1 VNIYVGD
8 LSSGVTEG
16 DLQKAFEAFGQVKS
30 VTIIKDRYS
39 GQPRGFGFV
48 DMPDKSEAGSAITGM
63 NGKEFMGRV
72 LKVNEAHPRP
82 DSRGNK
88 RQGGSG
94 RRRSW

>member
-1 VNIYVGD
+1 
-8 LSSGVTEG
+8 
-16 DLQKAFEAFGQVKS
+16 
-30 VTIIKDRYS
+30 
-39 GQPRGFGFV
+39 
-48 DMPDKSEAGSAITGM
+48 MPDKSEAGSAITGM

>member
-1 VNIYVGD
+1 MNIYIGD
-8 LSSGVTEG
+8 LSSSVTEG

-39 GQPRGFGFV
+39 GQPRGFGFI
-48 DMPDKSEAGSAITGM
+48 DMPNKNEAGSAITGM

-72 LKVNEAHPRP
+72 LEVNEARPRS
-82 DSRGNK
+82 DRQGNK